1 MSSGVL
7 AAPLPVLTK
16 RSDLYIE
23 RPRRARLMHH
33 VKDLLGDV
41 RRLDEE
47 LFGLVEVEP
56 VACPGH
62 VDHGVEVEVRDV
74 NTPRAEIAC
83 ERLGEVPLGSL
94 GEFAI
99 LVDTVFS
106 PRFP

>member
-7 AAPLPVLTK
+7 ALPLPVLTK

-41 RRLDEE
+41 RRLGEE
-47 LFGLVEVEP
+47 LFGLVGVEP
-56 VACPGH
+56 VTCPGH
-62 VDHGVEVEVRDV
+62 VDHGVDVKVRDV
-74 NTPRAEIAC
+74 NALRAEIAC

-94 GEFAI
+94 PAHSSAADSARVGQE
-99 LVDTVFS
+99 
-106 PRFP
+106 